1 MNIGPITLE
10 SILEH
15 VSMHRWNPSGWIN
28 GGEGRY
34 PPNWQ
39 DLWSQICPSVELN
52 ILQSLCSHIPNVVGA
67 QPRIRNSRNRISE
80 KKKTRNHHTPSFSL
94 RKNFYDQGLKSCNFN
109 FHDTFL
115 QEIQM
120 SWTWIIRTNPAR
132 GKKCMNFVLSFKVRR
147 MRSIICSFSVR
158 QIRGIG
164 LSFL

>member
-15 VSMHRWNPSGWIN
+15 VSMHRWNPWGWIN

-52 ILQSLCSHIPNVVGA
+52 ILQSLCSHIPNVLGA
-67 QPRIRNSRNRISE
+67 EPRIRNSRNRISE
-80 KKKTRNHHTPSFSL
+80 KKKTRNQCTPSFSL
-94 RKNFYDQGLKSCNFN
+94 RKNFSDQGLKTCSFN
-109 FHDTFL
+109 FRDTFL
-115 QEIQM
+115 QEIQL
-120 SWTWIIRTNPAR
+120 SWTWIIELILPEEKSAWIL
-132 GKKCMNFVLSFKVRR
+132 FSPFKVRR
-147 MRSIICSFSVR
+147 MRSAIFSFTVR
-158 QIRGIG
+158 QIKGIG